1 MENSIFIELGISRL
15 RDLVDR
21 IYHLEMNGEHSSAEL
36 LNEQARELASAL
48 DTLGY
53 NTLYINDL
61 QTNFSS

>member
-1 MENSIFIELGISRL
+1 MDNSIFIELGTSRL

-21 IYHLEMNGEHSSAEL
+21 IYHLEINGEHSSAEL
-36 LNEQARELASAL
+36 LNQQAMELASAL

-61 QTNFSS
+61 QTDFIS